1 MTVGSNPRVEKLG
14 MAQEVEWTRQ
24 QQANTLAAI
33 DVVRELLGGG
43 AEYGPADFTH
53 EVLQHVRGP
62 DDLADLVAGLANFAA
77 MVIEQF
83 STVSGIDRYEILKNA
98 ANVVEDV
105 AIID

>member
-1 MTVGSNPRVEKLG
+1 

-53 EVLQHVRGP
+53 EVLQRVREP
-62 DDLADLVAGLANFAA
+62 DDLADLVAGLASFAA

-83 STVSGIDRYEILKNA
+83 SAASGVDQYEILNNS
-98 ANVVEDV
+98 ANLVRNV
-105 AIID
+105 AIVD